1 MRKKDVRTGVFTYG
15 PERGNF
21 MKKQYFCNPLNM
33 DYRYQFIE
41 DMRSGED
48 KISRE
53 AADPSMILFQGKYYI
68 FASMTLSVWVSEDMV
83 HWESHRLPDS
93 LPLYDYAPDVRVVGD
108 YVYFSA
114 SRRGTICDFYRTKD
128 ILNGPF
134 EHIPGTFDFWD
145 PNLFLD
151 DDGKLYFYWGCNNVT
166 PIWGVEL
173 DPETMIPKTE
183 RKELIYG
190 QPEKIGYER
199 VGENHSKM
207 PLSEEEAVEK
217 FKEFLK
223 AQGKDADHLTEE
235 QIGFAKIMFS
245 QRPFIEGAW
254 MTKYNGIYYLQ
265 YAGPGTEYNV
275 YGDGVY
281 ESDSPLGPFHLAKNN
296 PYSYKPGGF
305 LRGAGHGST
314 MEDRYGNWWH
324 TATMQISKNH
334 DMERRVGIWR
344 AGFDKDGVLF
354 CNQQFGDWPMAV
366 EQAKEDPWAKPEWY
380 LLSYQKA
387 MTVSS
392 SEEGREPSF
401 AADENIQTWWR
412 AAGNQ
417 PGEWI
422 SMDLGE
428 VKDVRAV
435 QINFADDKINV
446 PLPGERQGERY
457 IDPSQHKTRWLLE
470 ASADGTNYFALADKS
485 DAETNLPHDFIVKQE
500 GVQIRYLKLTV
511 FEVPYNQN
519 PCISGL
525 RVFGLGNGEKP
536 SAPQYQAER
545 TGTMDMRIIIEPQTD
560 AVGYNVLWGFAPDK
574 LYHSCMTFT
583 PEQNIGALV
592 EGETVYVRVDAFN
605 ENGITEGNVRPL
617 A

>member
-1 MRKKDVRTGVFTYG
+1 
-15 PERGNF
+15 

-33 DYRYQFIE
+33 DYRYQFIQ

-48 KISRE
+48 RISRE
-53 AADPSMILFQGKYYI
+53 AADPSMILFQGRYYI

-134 EHIPGTFDFWD
+134 ERIPGTFDFWD

>member
-173 DPETMIPKTE
+173 DPETMIQKTE

>member
-1 MRKKDVRTGVFTYG
+1 
-15 PERGNF
+15 

-134 EHIPGTFDFWD
+134 ERIPGTFDFWD

-344 AGFDKDGVLF
+344 AGFDKDGALF

-366 EQAKEDPWAKPEWY
+366 EQAKEDPWAEPEWY

-387 MTVSS
+387 MTASS

-401 AADENIQTWWR
+401 ATDENIQTWWR

-435 QINFADDKINV
+435 QINFADDKIDV

-470 ASADGTNYFALADKS
+470 ASADGTNYFALADKT
-485 DAETNLPHDFIVKQE
+485 DAETNLPHDFVVKEE

-605 ENGITEGNVRPL
+605 ENGITEGTVRPL

>member
-1 MRKKDVRTGVFTYG
+1 MRKKDVRTGGFTYG

-134 EHIPGTFDFWD
+134 ERIPGTFDFWD

>member
-1 MRKKDVRTGVFTYG
+1 MLQGFLRTIRK
-15 PERGNF
+15 RGN
-21 MKKQYFCNPLNM
+21 MKKQYYCNPLNM

-134 EHIPGTFDFWD
+134 ERIPGTFDFWD

-173 DPETMIPKTE
+173 EPETMVPKTE

-254 MTKYNGIYYLQ
+254 MTKHDGTYYLQ

-281 ESDSPLGPFHLAKNN
+281 ESDSPLGPFRLAKNN

-387 MTVSS
+387 MTASS

-401 AADENIQTWWR
+401 ATDENIQTWWR

-435 QINFADDKINV
+435 QINFADDKIDA

-470 ASADGTNYFALADKS
+470 ASADGTNYFVLADKS
-485 DAETNLPHDFIVKQE
+485 DAETNLPHDFIVKEE
-500 GVQIRYLKLTV
+500 GVH
-511 FEVPYNQN
+511 
-519 PCISGL
+519 
-525 RVFGLGNGEKP
+525 
-536 SAPQYQAER
+536 R
-545 TGTMDMRIIIEPQTD
+545 T
-560 AVGYNVLWGFAPDK
+560 FKAPDAASGRAYLSEIQSHAAAEFADAGKIVNASVNSLQTVGNRINKAAGK
-574 LYHSCMTFT
+574 LMVRLSCIGKRRGSHSHIHPAEHIIKLSHPVQAVFFLFHGKM
-583 PEQNIGALV
+583 
-592 EGETVYVRVDAFN
+592 
-605 ENGITEGNVRPL
+605 EGNSQKHLLRRF
-617 A
+617 

>member
-1 MRKKDVRTGVFTYG
+1 MLQGFLRTIRK
-15 PERGNF
+15 RGN
-21 MKKQYFCNPLNM
+21 MKKQYYCNPLNM

-134 EHIPGTFDFWD
+134 ERIPGTFDFWD

-173 DPETMIPKTE
+173 EPETMVPKTE

-254 MTKYNGIYYLQ
+254 MTKHDGTYYLQ

-281 ESDSPLGPFHLAKNN
+281 ESDSPLGPFRLAKNN

-305 LRGAGHGST
+305 HF
-314 MEDRYGNWWH
+314 H
-324 TATMQISKNH
+324 
-334 DMERRVGIWR
+334 
-344 AGFDKDGVLF
+344 
-354 CNQQFGDWPMAV
+354 
-366 EQAKEDPWAKPEWY
+366 
-380 LLSYQKA
+380 
-387 MTVSS
+387 
-392 SEEGREPSF
+392 
-401 AADENIQTWWR
+401 
-412 AAGNQ
+412 
-417 PGEWI
+417 
-422 SMDLGE
+422 
-428 VKDVRAV
+428 
-435 QINFADDKINV
+435 
-446 PLPGERQGERY
+446 
-457 IDPSQHKTRWLLE
+457 
-470 ASADGTNYFALADKS
+470 
-485 DAETNLPHDFIVKQE
+485 
-500 GVQIRYLKLTV
+500 
-511 FEVPYNQN
+511 
-519 PCISGL
+519 
-525 RVFGLGNGEKP
+525 
-536 SAPQYQAER
+536 
-545 TGTMDMRIIIEPQTD
+545 
-560 AVGYNVLWGFAPDK
+560 
-574 LYHSCMTFT
+574 
-583 PEQNIGALV
+583 
-592 EGETVYVRVDAFN
+592 
-605 ENGITEGNVRPL
+605 
-617 A
+617 

>member
-83 HWESHRLPDS
+83 HWESHRLPES

-134 EHIPGTFDFWD
+134 ERIPGTFDFWD

-254 MTKYNGIYYLQ
+254 MTKHDGTYYLQ

-281 ESDSPLGPFHLAKNN
+281 ESDSPLGPFRLAKNN

-387 MTVSS
+387 MTASS

-401 AADENIQTWWR
+401 ATDENIQTWWR

-435 QINFADDKINV
+435 QINFADDKIDA

-470 ASADGTNYFALADKS
+470 ASADGTN
-485 DAETNLPHDFIVKQE
+485 
-500 GVQIRYLKLTV
+500 
-511 FEVPYNQN
+511 
-519 PCISGL
+519 
-525 RVFGLGNGEKP
+525 
-536 SAPQYQAER
+536 
-545 TGTMDMRIIIEPQTD
+545 
-560 AVGYNVLWGFAPDK
+560 
-574 LYHSCMTFT
+574 
-583 PEQNIGALV
+583 
-592 EGETVYVRVDAFN
+592 
-605 ENGITEGNVRPL
+605 
-617 A
+617 

>member
-1 MRKKDVRTGVFTYG
+1 
-15 PERGNF
+15 

-134 EHIPGTFDFWD
+134 ERIPGTFDFWD

-173 DPETMIPKTE
+173 DKETMVPKTE
-183 RKELIYG
+183 RIELIYG
-190 QPEKIGYER
+190 NPERIGYER

-223 AQGKDADHLTEE
+223 AQGKPVDKLTEE

-254 MTKYNGIYYLQ
+254 MTKHDGTYYLQ

-281 ESDSPLGPFHLAKNN
+281 ESDSPLGPFRLAKNN

-366 EQAKEDPWAKPEWY
+366 EQAKEDPWAEPEWY

-387 MTVSS
+387 MTASS

-401 AADENIQTWWR
+401 ATDENIQTWWR

-435 QINFADDKINV
+435 QINFADDKIDA

-470 ASADGTNYFALADKS
+470 ASADGTNYFVLADKS
-485 DAETNLPHDFIVKQE
+485 DAETNLPHDFIVKEE

-525 RVFGLGNGEKP
+525 RVFGLGNGENHPHRSTRQSGSELWICASP
-536 SAPQYQAER
+536 SSHRQTLSDTTSSGVLHR
-545 TGTMDMRIIIEPQTD
+545 T
-560 AVGYNVLWGFAPDK
+560 
-574 LYHSCMTFT
+574 SC
-583 PEQNIGALV
+583 
-592 EGETVYVRVDAFN
+592 
-605 ENGITEGNVRPL
+605 IT
-617 A
+617 AA

>member
-1 MRKKDVRTGVFTYG
+1 
-15 PERGNF
+15 

-173 DPETMIPKTE
+173 DPETMIQKTE

>member
-1 MRKKDVRTGVFTYG
+1 
-15 PERGNF
+15 

-33 DYRYQFIE
+33 DYRYQFIQ

-83 HWESHRLPDS
+83 HWESHRLPES

-134 EHIPGTFDFWD
+134 ERIPGTFDFWD

-173 DPETMIPKTE
+173 DPETMVPKTE

-207 PLSEEEAVEK
+207 PLSEEEAIEK

-223 AQGKDADHLTEE
+223 AQGKDTDHLTEE

-254 MTKYNGIYYLQ
+254 MTKHDGTYYLQ
-265 YAGPGTEYNV
+265 YAGPGTEFNV

-387 MTVSS
+387 MTASS

-401 AADENIQTWWR
+401 ATDENIQTWWR

-435 QINFADDKINV
+435 QINFADDKIDA

-470 ASADGTNYFALADKS
+470 ASADGTNYFVLADKS
-485 DAETNLPHDFIVKQE
+485 DAETNLPHDFIVKEE

-574 LYHSCMTFT
+574 LYHSCMTFM

-605 ENGITEGNVRPL
+605 ENGITEGTVRPL

>member
-1 MRKKDVRTGVFTYG
+1 
-15 PERGNF
+15 

-33 DYRYQFIE
+33 DYRYQFIQ

-48 KISRE
+48 RISRE
-53 AADPSMILFQGKYYI
+53 AADPSMILFQGRYYI

-134 EHIPGTFDFWD
+134 ERIPGTFDFWD

-525 RVFGLGNGEKP
+525 RVFVLGNGEKP

>member
-1 MRKKDVRTGVFTYG
+1 
-15 PERGNF
+15 
-21 MKKQYFCNPLNM
+21 
-33 DYRYQFIE
+33 
-41 DMRSGED
+41 
-48 KISRE
+48 
-53 AADPSMILFQGKYYI
+53 
-68 FASMTLSVWVSEDMV
+68 
-83 HWESHRLPDS
+83 
-93 LPLYDYAPDVRVVGD
+93 
-108 YVYFSA
+108 
-114 SRRGTICDFYRTKD
+114 
-128 ILNGPF
+128 
-134 EHIPGTFDFWD
+134 
-145 PNLFLD
+145 
-151 DDGKLYFYWGCNNVT
+151 
-166 PIWGVEL
+166 
-173 DPETMIPKTE
+173 
-183 RKELIYG
+183 
-190 QPEKIGYER
+190 
-199 VGENHSKM
+199 
-207 PLSEEEAVEK
+207 
-217 FKEFLK
+217 
-223 AQGKDADHLTEE
+223 
-235 QIGFAKIMFS
+235 
-245 QRPFIEGAW
+245 
-254 MTKYNGIYYLQ
+254 MTKHDGNYYLQ
-265 YAGPGTEYNV
+265 YAGPGTEFNV

-366 EQAKEDPWAKPEWY
+366 EQAKEDPWAEPEWY

-387 MTVSS
+387 MTASS

-401 AADENIQTWWR
+401 ATDENIQTWWR

-435 QINFADDKINV
+435 QINFADDKIDV

-470 ASADGTNYFALADKS
+470 ASADGTNYFVLADKS
-485 DAETNLPHDFIVKQE
+485 DAETNLPHDFVVKEE

-519 PCISGL
+519 LCISGF

-536 SAPQYQAER
+536 FAPQYQAER
-545 TGTMDMRIIIEPQTD
+545 TGTMDMRITIEPQTD
-560 AVGYNVLWGFAPDK
+560 AVGYNVLWGFDPDK
-574 LYHSCMTFT
+574 LYHSCMTFM

-592 EGETVYVRVDAFN
+592 EGETGYVRVDAFN
-605 ENGITEGNVRPL
+605 ENGIMEGTVRPL
-617 A
+617 V

>member
-1 MRKKDVRTGVFTYG
+1 
-15 PERGNF
+15 
-21 MKKQYFCNPLNM
+21 
-33 DYRYQFIE
+33 
-41 DMRSGED
+41 
-48 KISRE
+48 
-53 AADPSMILFQGKYYI
+53 
-68 FASMTLSVWVSEDMV
+68 
-83 HWESHRLPDS
+83 
-93 LPLYDYAPDVRVVGD
+93 
-108 YVYFSA
+108 
-114 SRRGTICDFYRTKD
+114 
-128 ILNGPF
+128 
-134 EHIPGTFDFWD
+134 
-145 PNLFLD
+145 
-151 DDGKLYFYWGCNNVT
+151 
-166 PIWGVEL
+166 
-173 DPETMIPKTE
+173 
-183 RKELIYG
+183 
-190 QPEKIGYER
+190 
-199 VGENHSKM
+199 
-207 PLSEEEAVEK
+207 
-217 FKEFLK
+217 
-223 AQGKDADHLTEE
+223 
-235 QIGFAKIMFS
+235 
-245 QRPFIEGAW
+245 
-254 MTKYNGIYYLQ
+254 
-265 YAGPGTEYNV
+265 
-275 YGDGVY
+275 
-281 ESDSPLGPFHLAKNN
+281 
-296 PYSYKPGGF
+296 
-305 LRGAGHGST
+305 

-366 EQAKEDPWAKPEWY
+366 EQAKEDPWAEPEWY

-387 MTVSS
+387 MTASS

-401 AADENIQTWWR
+401 ATDENIQTWWR

-435 QINFADDKINV
+435 QINFADDKIDA

-470 ASADGTNYFALADKS
+470 ASADGTNYFVLADKS
-485 DAETNLPHDFIVKQE
+485 DAETNLPHDFVVKEE

-525 RVFGLGNGEKP
+525 RVFGFGNGEKP

-574 LYHSCMTFT
+574 LYHSCMTFM

-605 ENGITEGNVRPL
+605 ENGITEGTVRPL

>member
-1 MRKKDVRTGVFTYG
+1 MLQGFLRTIRK
-15 PERGNF
+15 RGN
-21 MKKQYFCNPLNM
+21 MKKQYYCNPLNM

-134 EHIPGTFDFWD
+134 ERIPGTFDFWD

-166 PIWGVEL
+166 PIWGEEL
-173 DPETMIPKTE
+173 DPETMVPKTE

-254 MTKYNGIYYLQ
+254 MTKHDGTYYLQ

-281 ESDSPLGPFHLAKNN
+281 ESDSPLGPFRLAKNN

-387 MTVSS
+387 MTASS

-401 AADENIQTWWR
+401 ATDENIQTWWR

-435 QINFADDKINV
+435 QINFADDKIDA

-470 ASADGTNYFALADKS
+470 ASADGTNYFVLADKS
-485 DAETNLPHDFIVKQE
+485 DAETNLPHDFIVKEE

-536 SAPQYQAER
+536 SAPQYQAGR
-545 TGTMDMRIIIEPQTD
+545 TGTMDMRITIEPQTD
-560 AVGYNVLWGFAPDK
+560 VVGYNVLWGFAPDK
-574 LYHSCMTFT
+574 LYHSCMTFM

-605 ENGITEGNVRPL
+605 ENGITEGTVRPL

>member
-1 MRKKDVRTGVFTYG
+1 
-15 PERGNF
+15 

-33 DYRYQFIE
+33 DYRYQFIQ

-134 EHIPGTFDFWD
+134 ERIPGTFDFWD

-173 DPETMIPKTE
+173 EPETMVPKTE

-254 MTKYNGIYYLQ
+254 MTKHDGTYYLQ

-281 ESDSPLGPFHLAKNN
+281 ESDSPLGPFRLAKNN

-366 EQAKEDPWAKPEWY
+366 EQAKEDPWAEPEWY

-387 MTVSS
+387 MTASS

-401 AADENIQTWWR
+401 ATDEISR
-412 AAGNQ
+412 PGGAQ
-417 PGEWI
+417 PEISRVSGFRWI
-422 SMDLGE
+422 L
-428 VKDVRAV
+428 VR
-435 QINFADDKINV
+435 
-446 PLPGERQGERY
+446 
-457 IDPSQHKTRWLLE
+457 
-470 ASADGTNYFALADKS
+470 
-485 DAETNLPHDFIVKQE
+485 
-500 GVQIRYLKLTV
+500 
-511 FEVPYNQN
+511 
-519 PCISGL
+519 
-525 RVFGLGNGEKP
+525 
-536 SAPQYQAER
+536 
-545 TGTMDMRIIIEPQTD
+545 
-560 AVGYNVLWGFAPDK
+560 
-574 LYHSCMTFT
+574 
-583 PEQNIGALV
+583 
-592 EGETVYVRVDAFN
+592 
-605 ENGITEGNVRPL
+605 
-617 A
+617 

>member
-1 MRKKDVRTGVFTYG
+1 MLNFFYHKKKVSTNSGFYVPSGKRNFDEKTVFLQSVKYG
-15 PERGNF
+15 LPLPVYRGYEKRRGQDF
-21 MKKQYFCNPLNM
+21 PRGRRSVDDFISGKILYFCIHDVERLGFGG
-33 DYRYQFIE
+33 YG
-41 DMRSGED
+41 SLGEPP
-48 KISRE
+48 SAGQP
-53 AADPSMILFQGKYYI
+53 AA
-68 FASMTLSVWVSEDMV
+68 
-83 HWESHRLPDS
+83 
-93 LPLYDYAPDVRVVGD
+93 VRVIGD

-134 EHIPGTFDFWD
+134 ERIPGTFDFWD

-254 MTKYNGIYYLQ
+254 MTKHDGTYYLQ

-281 ESDSPLGPFHLAKNN
+281 ESDSPLGPFRLAKNN

-387 MTVSS
+387 MTASS

-401 AADENIQTWWR
+401 ATDENIQTWWR

-435 QINFADDKINV
+435 QINFADDKIDA

-470 ASADGTNYFALADKS
+470 ASADGTNYFVLEDKS
-485 DAETNLPHDFIVKQE
+485 NAETNLPHDFVVKEE

-511 FEVPYNQN
+511 FEVPYSQN
-519 PCISGL
+519 PCVSGL

-536 SAPQYQAER
+536 TEPQYQAER
-545 TGTMDMRIIIEPQTD
+545 VGTMDMRITIEPQAD

-583 PEQNIGALV
+583 AEQNIGALV

-605 ENGITEGNVRPL
+605 ENGIIEGTEVIEL
-617 A
+617 

>member
-1 MRKKDVRTGVFTYG
+1 
-15 PERGNF
+15 

-33 DYRYQFIE
+33 DYRYQFIQ

-83 HWESHRLPDS
+83 HWESHRLPES

-134 EHIPGTFDFWD
+134 ERIPGTFDFWD

-173 DPETMIPKTE
+173 DPETMIPKAE

-254 MTKYNGIYYLQ
+254 MTKHNGIYYLQ

-281 ESDSPLGPFHLAKNN
+281 ESDSPLGPFRLAKNN

-366 EQAKEDPWAKPEWY
+366 EQAKEDPWTKPEWY

-387 MTVSS
+387 MTASS

-435 QINFADDKINV
+435 QINFADDKIDA

-470 ASADGTNYFALADKS
+470 ASADGTNYFVLADKS
-485 DAETNLPHDFIVKQE
+485 DAETNLPHDFIVKEE

-525 RVFGLGNGEKP
+525 RVFGFGNGEKP

-605 ENGITEGNVRPL
+605 ENGITEGSVRPL

>member
-1 MRKKDVRTGVFTYG
+1 M
-15 PERGNF
+15 
-21 MKKQYFCNPLNM
+21 
-33 DYRYQFIE
+33 
-41 DMRSGED
+41 
-48 KISRE
+48 
-53 AADPSMILFQGKYYI
+53 
-68 FASMTLSVWVSEDMV
+68 
-83 HWESHRLPDS
+83 
-93 LPLYDYAPDVRVVGD
+93 
-108 YVYFSA
+108 
-114 SRRGTICDFYRTKD
+114 
-128 ILNGPF
+128 
-134 EHIPGTFDFWD
+134 
-145 PNLFLD
+145 
-151 DDGKLYFYWGCNNVT
+151 T

-173 DPETMIPKTE
+173 DKETMVPKTE
-183 RKELIYG
+183 RIELIYG
-190 QPEKIGYER
+190 NPERIGYER

-223 AQGKDADHLTEE
+223 AQGKPVDKLTEE

-254 MTKYNGIYYLQ
+254 MTKHDGNYYLQ
-265 YAGPGTEYNV
+265 YAGPGTEFNV

-344 AGFDKDGVLF
+344 AGFDKEGVLF

-387 MTVSS
+387 MTASS

-401 AADENIQTWWR
+401 ATDENIQTWWR

-435 QINFADDKINV
+435 QINFADDKIDA

-470 ASADGTNYFALADKS
+470 ASADGTNYFVLADKS
-485 DAETNLPHDFIVKQE
+485 DAETNLPHDFIVKEE

-545 TGTMDMRIIIEPQTD
+545 TGTMDMRITIEPQTD

-605 ENGITEGNVRPL
+605 ENGITEGTVRPL

>member
-1 MRKKDVRTGVFTYG
+1 
-15 PERGNF
+15 

-114 SRRGTICDFYRTKD
+114 SRHGTICDFYRTKD

-134 EHIPGTFDFWD
+134 ERIPGTFDFWD

-173 DPETMIPKTE
+173 EPETMVPKTE

-254 MTKYNGIYYLQ
+254 MTKHDGNYYLQ
-265 YAGPGTEYNV
+265 YAGPGTEFNV

-344 AGFDKDGVLF
+344 AGFDKEGVLF

-366 EQAKEDPWAKPEWY
+366 EQAKEDPWTKPEWY

-387 MTVSS
+387 MTASS

-401 AADENIQTWWR
+401 ATDENIQTWWR

-435 QINFADDKINV
+435 QINFADDKIDA

-470 ASADGTNYFALADKS
+470 ASADGTNYFVLADKS
-485 DAETNLPHDFIVKQE
+485 DAETNLPHDFIVKEE

-605 ENGITEGNVRPL
+605 ENGITEGTVRPL